1 MSLPADVLLFS
12 YGTLR
17 HPEVQRDTFGRLV
30 EASDDFIPGYTVDYV
45 EIEDTRVVDLSGHA
59 VHPAVRPTG
68 NPIDKVAGVVLR
80 ITEDELD
87 AADEYEVALYRRVS
101 AVLASGRT
109 AWVYVAI

>member
-1 MSLPADVLLFS
+1 MASPADVLLFG

-17 HPEVQRDTFGRLV
+17 HPEVQRGTFGRLV
-30 EASDDFIPGYTVDYV
+30 DTDDDFLPGYTVDYV
-45 EIEDTRVVDLSGHA
+45 EIEDIRVVDLSGVA

-68 NPIDKVAGVVLR
+68 NPLDKVAGVVLR

-87 AADEYEVALYRRVS
+87 AADEYEAALYRRVS

-109 AWVYVAI
+109 AWVYVGI